1 VKRDPSLVRL
11 SRDHQRGLALAQR
24 IRRALPDASEA
35 ALDALQADVIG
46 FWETALL
53 PHFRAE
59 CECLLARLAR
69 YLNIEADLIARTQ
82 ADHLS
87 VHSIVA
93 ALRDSPDGGDRRQR
107 LADLGQLLHD
117 HIRWEEA
124 VLFEAA
130 QSRLSAA
137 ERDALG
143 ADLAARLPEVPPP
156 APL

>member
-1 VKRDPSLVRL
+1 MKRDPSLVRL

-24 IRRALPDASEA
+24 IRRELPAASGQ
-35 ALDALQADVIG
+35 ALDGLQADVTQ

-59 CECLLARLAR
+59 CECLLARLVHHLA
-69 YLNIEADLIARTQ
+69 IGDEMVARTQ

-87 VHSIVA
+87 VHSIVTE
-93 ALRDSPDGGDRRQR
+93 LRDAPETARRKQR
-107 LADLGQLLHD
+107 LAELAQLLND

-124 VLFEAA
+124 VLFEAV
-130 QSRLSAA
+130 QTRLSAP
-137 ERDALG
+137 ERAALG
-143 ADLAARLPEVPPP
+143 ADLAGRLPEVPPP